1 MWRHF
6 GIVSGLLALVLAT
19 GVAAAQDP
27 VEEVLDDPTA
37 EVETA
42 APDETEAEA
51 PATEGSTSK
60 DSTTDESD
68 AADEPATIEPEE
80 PAPIGDSEPT
90 VDEVEEEAAD
100 DADVTDEE
108 EVMDE
113 VEEEA
118 PVAAET
124 DWSGIIARAP
134 AFLAKTHH
142 AVVHLPIALWLFG
155 AFFVVIG
162 AVVPSWR
169 TQIPLACLIGG
180 ALTSVAAVASGW
192 WYAEFDYGE
201 PWAWGDGFG
210 DWSEHLVQHR
220 WYGFG
225 LAVVSIVLS
234 FIALIS
240 QARKS
245 KGLGVFW
252 RLGLIGLAL
261 AVAFEGHIGGE
272 MIHGEGFLEE
282 AFQEMVQ
289 PTAEE

>member
-6 GIVSGLLALVLAT
+6 GIVSGLLALALVT
-19 GVAAAQDP
+19 GIAIAQDP
-27 VEEVLDDPTA
+27 VEEVLDNPTT
-37 EVETA
+37 EVETTAPEESIEESA
-42 APDETEAEA
+42 ADETEM
-51 PATEGSTSK
+51 
-60 DSTTDESD
+60 
-68 AADEPATIEPEE
+68 ADEPAAIEPEE

-90 VDEVEEEAAD
+90 VDEVEED

-113 VEEEA
+113 AEVEE

-124 DWSGIIARAP
+124 DWGGIIERAP

-155 AFFVVIG
+155 AFFVVVG
-162 AVVPSWR
+162 VVIPSWR

-192 WYAEFDYGE
+192 WYAEFDYAE

-234 FIALIS
+234 IIALIG

-245 KGLGVFW
+245 KGLGFIW
-252 RLGLIGLAL
+252 RMGLIGLAL
-261 AVAFEGHIGGE
+261 AVAWEGHLGGE
-272 MIHGEGFLEE
+272 IIHGPGFLEE
-282 AFQEMVQ
+282 AFQEWVS
-289 PTAEE
+289 PAAEE

>member
-1 MWRHF
+1 MLRHL
-6 GIVSGLLALVLAT
+6 GIASGLLTLALWSSV
-19 GVAAAQDP
+19 VVAQDP
-27 VEEVLDDPTA
+27 VEEVLDNPAT
-37 EVETA
+37 EVETTT
-42 APDETEAEA
+42 PEDSAEA
-51 PATEGSTSK
+51 PAT
-60 DSTTDESD
+60 
-68 AADEPATIEPEE
+68 DEPADESATDTAEEPASIEPEE

-90 VDEVEEEAAD
+90 IDEVEEEAAEE
-100 DADVTDEE
+100 ADVTDEE

-113 VEEEA
+113 TEEEA

-124 DWSGIIARAP
+124 DWGGIIERAP
-134 AFLAKTHH
+134 TFFAKTHH

-155 AFFVVIG
+155 ALFVVIG
-162 AVVPSWR
+162 AVIPSWR

-180 ALTSVAAVASGW
+180 AITSVAAVASGW
-192 WYAEFDYGE
+192 WYAEFDYGA

-234 FIALIS
+234 IIALIS

-245 KGLGVFW
+245 KGLGFIW
-252 RLGLIGLAL
+252 RMGLIGLAL
-261 AVAFEGHIGGE
+261 AVAWEGHIGGE

-282 AFQEMVQ
+282 AFQEWVS
-289 PTAEE
+289 PAAEE

>member
-6 GIVSGLLALVLAT
+6 GVLSGLLALALAT
-19 GVAAAQDP
+19 GIAVAQDP
-27 VEEVLDDPTA
+27 VEEVLDNPTS
-37 EVETA
+37 EVETTAPEEPAEESA
-42 APDETEAEA
+42 AEESAADESAADETEMAE
-51 PATEGSTSK
+51 
-60 DSTTDESD
+60 
-68 AADEPATIEPEE
+68 EPAAIEPEE
-80 PAPIGDSEPT
+80 PAPIGDSEPA

-100 DADVTDEE
+100 DADVTD
-108 EVMDE
+108 DE
-113 VEEEA
+113 VVIEETEEEA
-118 PVAAET
+118 PDAAET
-124 DWSGIIARAP
+124 DWGGIIERAP
-134 AFLAKTHH
+134 TFFAKTHH

-162 AVVPSWR
+162 AVIPSWR

-192 WYAEFDYGE
+192 WYAEFDYGA

-210 DWSEHLVQHR
+210 DWSEHLTQHR
-220 WYGFG
+220 WYGFA
-225 LAVVSIVLS
+225 LAAVSIVLS
-234 FIALIS
+234 IIALIS

-261 AVAFEGHIGGE
+261 AVAWEGHLGGE

-282 AFQEMVQ
+282 AFQEWVS
-289 PTAEE
+289 PTPEE